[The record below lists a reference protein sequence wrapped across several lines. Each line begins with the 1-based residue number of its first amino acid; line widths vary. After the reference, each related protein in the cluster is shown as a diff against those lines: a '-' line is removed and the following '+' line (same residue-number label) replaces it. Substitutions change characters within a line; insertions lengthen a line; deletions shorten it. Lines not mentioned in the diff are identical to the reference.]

1 MYHQRVLSASQV
13 LGLNVVSVRNVLRV
27 SPTMFVVKG
36 KSSSSSSKAFF
47 FFFFSRSGLLQTE
60 FQVYN
65 AVLMVHLTVRF
76 PALYDTLAAR
86 FTLGWLKLSARKMF
100 TWFVK
105 SAWRCS
111 HLQSGSAPKFW
122 QNYDCSGDS

>member
-1 MYHQRVLSASQV
+1 MYHHCVLSASQV

-47 FFFFSRSGLLQTE
+47 FFFSRSRLLQTE

-65 AVLMVHLTVRF
+65 AVLMVHLTGRF
-76 PALYDTLAAR
+76 QALYDTLAAR
-86 FTLGWLKLSARKMF
+86 FTFDWLKLSARNTF
-100 TWFVK
+100 AWFVK

-122 QNYDCSGDS
+122 QNYDFSGDS